1 MKNLT
6 LLVWLT
12 QLGLTVAVPLAGFVL
27 AAVWLREHFS
37 LGSWV
42 VWTGLIIGVCSAVSG
57 LRSCLKMLNR
67 LVQEK
72 KKDNDPPPVAFNDHH

>member
-72 KKDNDPPPVAFNDHH
+72 KKDNGPPPVAFNDHH